1 MHAVGGEF
9 VPGFRLCAP
18 LAPEGA
24 ADGIREHDKVLAVRI
39 RRRIAQVD
47 LGLERVDDGGY
58 TREWLSRLPFGPL
71 DRRVNML
78 RRTPKS
84 KWWSSKV
91 EWVIQTSFTRA
102 IIGKLFM

>member
-47 LGLERVDDGGY
+47 LGLERVDDNGH

-71 DRRVNML
+71 DRGVDVL
-78 RRTPKS
+78 RRAPKTTR
-84 KWWSSKV
+84 WRSKV
-91 EWVIQTSFTRA
+91 EWVLKTSFTCA
-102 IIGKLFM
+102 MIGETFM